1 MPYARSMS
9 APKLVIRSHAPVRK
23 ILFWVLAGVA
33 MMGAGFGLYVAG
45 QSRAGF
51 NRIQTEREIAALRNE
66 LVGQRAENLAL
77 REKIAL
83 LDTAAKIDSEAY
95 RRVEAGLVDL
105 QSKILDQQE
114 DIAFY
119 RGIVS
124 PDDTAGLRIQNFSLS
139 RAIDPRTFNMQLVLA
154 QAFRSDRQVTG
165 HVELSIEGVRQGEP
179 VRLGL
184 GELLAD
190 EGPPKPPELLIP
202 LFSGSQSRSGPA
214 ARFCAATRHCQDH
227 AKGENLPK
235 LWKNPSIG
243 RSNRVRLAFYAQES
257 I

>member
-1 MPYARSMS
+1 MAYARSMS
-9 APKLVIRSHAPVRK
+9 APKLVIRSHTPVRK
-23 ILFWVLAGVA
+23 ILLWVLAAVA
-33 MMGAGFGLYVAG
+33 MIWVGFGLYVAG

-66 LVGQRAENLAL
+66 LGGQRAENLAL

-139 RAIDPRTFNMQLVLA
+139 RAMGPRTFNMQLVLA

-190 EGPPKPPELLIP
+190 DPPPSRLNFSFRYFQDLKADLVLPRGFAPQRVIVRITPKGKSAKTVEESFDWAVKP
-202 LFSGSQSRSGPA
+202 G
-214 ARFCAATRHCQDH
+214 
-227 AKGENLPK
+227 
-235 LWKNPSIG
+235 
-243 RSNRVRLAFYAQES
+243 
-257 I
+257 

>member
-1 MPYARSMS
+1 MS

-23 ILFWVLAGVA
+23 ILFWVLAAVA
-33 MMGAGFGLYVAG
+33 IMWAGFGLYVAG

-51 NRIQTEREIAALRNE
+51 NRIQTDREIAALRNE

-119 RGIVS
+119 RGDCLSGRYRGPSNSELQPVPGYWPTDIQYA
-124 PDDTAGLRIQNFSLS
+124 AG
-139 RAIDPRTFNMQLVLA
+139 PC
-154 QAFRSDRQVTG
+154 
-165 HVELSIEGVRQGEP
+165 P
-179 VRLGL
+179 GL
-184 GELLAD
+184 
-190 EGPPKPPELLIP
+190 P
-202 LFSGSQSRSGPA
+202 Q
-214 ARFCAATRHCQDH
+214 
-227 AKGENLPK
+227 
-235 LWKNPSIG
+235 
-243 RSNRVRLAFYAQES
+243 
-257 I
+257 